1 MKIRVPIILTAFTL
15 YFIDMKRIVIDA
27 REYPTSTGRYTRKL
41 IEYLE
46 KIDGNSNQRQ
56 YVVLLKSKDFDD
68 YQPKAKNFSKQSAD
82 VKEFT
87 FAEQFKFL
95 RQIRNLKADLV
106 HFQLVQQPVLYFR
119 PVVTTL
125 QDFTTLRFNNPSK
138 NIVVFKFKQLV
149 YLLVNFWASIKSR
162 QLITPTEFV
171 KQDAMRLLKSNP
183 KKITVTLESADK
195 ITVPSEQID
204 SLKSVPFLMYVGRS
218 LPHKNLERLIDAFA
232 ILKNNHKDLKLILVG
247 KKDELMERHIAYAK
261 KRSIKGVEATGYV
274 SEGQLRWLYENTA
287 CYCFP
292 SLSEGFGLPSLEAM
306 QHGAPVASSN
316 ATCLP
321 EVNGDAVHYF
331 DPLDIEDMAHKI
343 NDVITDEKLRK
354 DLIKK
359 GHRQVKKY
367 SWQRMAEQTL
377 EVYKKALR
385 D

>member
-1 MKIRVPIILTAFTL
+1 
-15 YFIDMKRIVIDA
+15 MKRIVIDA
-27 REYPTSTGRYTRKL
+27 REYPTSTGRYIRKL
-41 IEYLE
+41 LEYLE
-46 KIDGNSNQRQ
+46 KIDGASDERE
-56 YVVLLKSKDFDD
+56 YVVLIKSKDFDS
-68 YQPKAKNFSKQSAD
+68 YQPKASNFSKVEAD
-82 VKEFT
+82 IKEFT

-95 RQIRNLKADLV
+95 RLIRNLKPDLI
-106 HFQLVQQPVLYFR
+106 HFTLVQQPVLLFK

-138 NIVVFKFKQLV
+138 NILVFKFKQLI
-149 YLLVNFWASIKSR
+149 YLLVNFWASVKSR

-171 KQDAMRLLKSNP
+171 KQDAIRLLKANT

-195 ITVPSEQID
+195 ISAASEPIG
-204 SLKSVPFLMYVGRS
+204 SLKNTPFLMYVGRS

-261 KRSIKGVEATGYV
+261 KRNIKGVEATGYV
-274 SEGQLRWLYENTA
+274 SEGELRWLYENTA

-306 QHGAPVASSN
+306 MHGAPVASSN

-321 EVNGDAVHYF
+321 EVNGDAVYYF
-331 DPLDIEDMAHKI
+331 DPLDIEDMARKI
-343 NDVITDEKLRK
+343 NDVITDKKLREKLVK
-354 DLIKK
+354 T
-359 GHRQVKKY
+359 GSAQVKKY

-377 EVYKKALR
+377 EVYKKALKG
-385 D
+385 

>member
-1 MKIRVPIILTAFTL
+1 M
-15 YFIDMKRIVIDA
+15 FINKMKRIVIDA
-27 REYPTSTGRYTRKL
+27 REYPTSTGRYIRKL
-41 IEYLE
+41 LEYLE
-46 KIDGNSNQRQ
+46 KIDGGSDERE
-56 YVVLLKSKDFDD
+56 YVVLLKSADFEA
-68 YQPKAKNFSKQSAD
+68 YQPKASNFKKAVAD
-82 VKEFT
+82 YKEFT
-87 FAEQFKFL
+87 FSEQFAFL
-95 RQIRNLKADLV
+95 RLIRNLKPGLV
-106 HFQLVQQPVLYFR
+106 HFTLVQQPVLLLN

-149 YLLVNFWASIKSR
+149 YLFVNLWASIKSW

-171 KQDAMRLLKSNP
+171 KQDAVRLLKSNP

-195 ITVPSEQID
+195 ITASAEPVD
-204 SLKSVPFLMYVGRS
+204 SLKNTPFLMYVGRS

-232 ILKNNHKDLKLILVG
+232 LLKKQHTDLKLVLVG
-247 KKDELMERHIAYAK
+247 KKDELMERHLAYAK
-261 KRSIKGVEATGYV
+261 EENIKGVEATGYV

-306 QHGAPVASSN
+306 KHGAPVASSN

-331 DPLDIEDMAHKI
+331 DPLDIEDMASKI
-343 NDVITDEKLRK
+343 NDVITDEKLRNE
-354 DLIKK
+354 LIKK
-359 GHRQVKKY
+359 GSTQVKKY

-385 D
+385 